1 MVLVLSFAGRR
12 CGGGYYRN
20 GFNLQHS
27 IEEELPSR
35 SQTRA
40 RPNYELRGCGE
51 FQTLARGLDQ
61 SGAAWA
67 ASPTMRSYAKG
78 EIVMPS
84 LSALRRSLLIAAL
97 VGIPAMAL
105 SETAAPPGASV
116 YIISPK
122 DGDTVSSPFK
132 VQFGLTGMGI
142 APAGIEKP
150 KTGHHHLIIDATLS
164 AEELKQPIAGDAKHV
179 HFGGGQ
185 TEAMVT
191 LPPGQHTL
199 QLVLGDW
206 SHVPFD
212 PPIMSAVVTVTVK

>member
-1 MVLVLSFAGRR
+1 
-12 CGGGYYRN
+12 
-20 GFNLQHS
+20 
-27 IEEELPSR
+27 
-35 SQTRA
+35 
-40 RPNYELRGCGE
+40 
-51 FQTLARGLDQ
+51 
-61 SGAAWA
+61 
-67 ASPTMRSYAKG
+67 
-78 EIVMPS
+78 MPS
-84 LSALRRSLLIAAL
+84 LSALRRSLLIVAL
-97 VGIPAMAL
+97 AGIPAMAL

-142 APAGIEKP
+142 APAGVEKP

-164 AEELKQPIAGDAKHV
+164 AEELKQPIAADAKHV

-185 TEAMVT
+185 TEAIVT

-199 QLVLGDW
+199 QLVLGHW

-212 PPIMSAVVTVTVK
+212 PPIMSPVVTVTVK